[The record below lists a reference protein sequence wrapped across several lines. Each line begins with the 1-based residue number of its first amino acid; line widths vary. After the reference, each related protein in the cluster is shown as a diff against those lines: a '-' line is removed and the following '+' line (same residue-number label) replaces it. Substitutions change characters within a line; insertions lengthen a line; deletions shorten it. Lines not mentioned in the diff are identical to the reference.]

1 MMFYRA
7 NCGEKFNDGAALR
20 FNRNL
25 FSFLVLTNSNGVKFN
40 DLSEIGVVHRQNNL
54 LIKY

>member
-1 MMFYRA
+1 MFYRA

-25 FSFLVLTNSNGVKFN
+25 FSFSVLTNSNGVKFN